1 MKAVIYSRVST
12 QEQSTNNQVL
22 VLKDWCA
29 HRGYE
34 LVETYQENESAWKA
48 GHQRELSMLIDDAKK
63 GKFNIVLVWS
73 LDRLSR
79 EGALSILELI
89 NKFNKYGI
97 KLLSYQESWTDAPGE
112 LADLL
117 YALAGWVAKM
127 ESERRSERTK
137 AGLARV
143 RSEGKIIGR
152 PKGSKDSKK
161 RGRRGYLLRYAK

>member
-1 MKAVIYSRVST
+1 MIYSRVST
-12 QEQSTNNQVL
+12 PEQSTTNQSIVL
-22 VLKDWCA
+22 MGWCA

-34 LVETYQENESAWKA
+34 LVEAYEENESAWKA
-48 GHQRELSMLIDDAKK
+48 GHQRELARLIDDAKK

-79 EGALSILELI
+79 EGALAILELI
-89 NKFNKYGI
+89 NKFNKWGV

-112 LADLL
+112 LAELL

-127 ESERRSERTK
+127 ESERRSARTK

-143 RSEGKIIGR
+143 RSEGKLIGR

-161 RGRRGYLLRYAK
+161 RIRSGYFARYAK